1 MKTIA
6 GYQILKQIADTR
18 NSQVYRAI
26 RQSDQ
31 EIVVI
36 KVLKEG
42 LLNSDAAVRYQREY
56 DMLHHCQCD
65 GIIRSYSLERQQEI
79 LVLCLEDFDGK
90 SIKNLLFNNYF
101 SIEKEDFWPNFFQIA
116 ISFCEVLSYLHSLNI
131 IHKKLNSSHI
141 LFNQNTGQLKLI
153 GFEIATISSREN
165 YELRPINISVEG
177 DLSYISPEQSGRMN
191 SYLDY
196 RTDFYSFGVI
206 LYEFLSKRL
215 PFVTDD
221 PLQIIHL
228 LLAKQP
234 SPLHQLSPRIPEAIS
249 RIVSK
254 LLAKNPEDR
263 YTTAWGIKAD
273 LLYCQQNWL
282 EIEQLAKFPL
292 GQQDFPDRPKIP
304 QSLYGRAQEIEV
316 LH

>member
-90 SIKNLLFNNYF
+90 SIKNR
-101 SIEKEDFWPNFFQIA
+101 
-116 ISFCEVLSYLHSLNI
+116 V
-131 IHKKLNSSHI
+131 
-141 LFNQNTGQLKLI
+141 
-153 GFEIATISSREN
+153 
-165 YELRPINISVEG
+165 
-177 DLSYISPEQSGRMN
+177 
-191 SYLDY
+191 
-196 RTDFYSFGVI
+196 
-206 LYEFLSKRL
+206 
-215 PFVTDD
+215 
-221 PLQIIHL
+221 
-228 LLAKQP
+228 
-234 SPLHQLSPRIPEAIS
+234 
-249 RIVSK
+249 
-254 LLAKNPEDR
+254 
-263 YTTAWGIKAD
+263 
-273 LLYCQQNWL
+273 
-282 EIEQLAKFPL
+282 
-292 GQQDFPDRPKIP
+292 
-304 QSLYGRAQEIEV
+304 
-316 LH
+316 